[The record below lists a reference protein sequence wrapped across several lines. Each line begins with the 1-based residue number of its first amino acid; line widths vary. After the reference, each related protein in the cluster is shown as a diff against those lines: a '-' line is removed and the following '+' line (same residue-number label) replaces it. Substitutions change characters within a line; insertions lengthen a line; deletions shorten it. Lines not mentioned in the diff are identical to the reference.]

1 MKKLMKA
8 LTLSALLFSGS
19 AYAEVS
25 QEQKE
30 AEEKGLYYWAN
41 KPVTCSSAEKVIEL
55 MESTGENPT
64 IWMEGLVGFPNG
76 SLQQSRF
83 VIAVNPNANPT
94 TWTII
99 EFTDGGTQGCVLGH
113 GQGNI
118 NITMMQEQGL
128 KT

>member
-55 MESTGENPT
+55 MESTGEKPT

-99 EFTDGGTQGCVLGH
+99 EFTDGATQGCVLGH